1 MHSFC
6 REVAKWFL
14 SIGFRCFWRKMNIRS
29 NLFFP
34 QEWNKDHSMY
44 HKPMFYTFPM
54 FCFPLNRIS
63 PWSGFYI
70 STLHP
75 EKHLSCFC
83 ISWDFNHY
91 HKKKNVCISQ
101 MIILYLCMNN
111 VYGIVLVIF
120 SLFPC
125 VVPIIIDGS
134 NILAHFY

>member
-91 HKKKNVCISQ
+91 HKKKKCMHFTNDNIIPLYEQCIWYCIS
-101 MIILYLCMNN
+101 Y
-111 VYGIVLVIF
+111 IF
-120 SLFPC
+120 FVSMC
-125 VVPIIIDGS
+125 SS
-134 NILAHFY
+134 NYYWW